1 MLGGD
6 ELEVY
11 GVHDRP
17 DLPRSLAGRKK
28 IVLDLA
34 SNSGEGVAID
44 QTEVSEEDSHE
55 ARAPEELVNSD
66 LEGNIFGFLALDQV
80 VEPVVEVMS
89 RGSVVDETKEGKREE
104 TLHVEGSSGNEELY
118 KARKKH
124 DMV

>member
-6 ELEVY
+6 EFEVDSMDE
-11 GVHDRP
+11 GP

-55 ARAPEELVNSD
+55 DGAVR
-66 LEGNIFGFLALDQV
+66 Q
-80 VEPVVEVMS
+80 
-89 RGSVVDETKEGKREE
+89 
-104 TLHVEGSSGNEELY
+104 
-118 KARKKH
+118 
-124 DMV
+124 DM